1 MKLLSDE
8 KQKQRAFVSYKIM
21 VEKVIGTMKKV
32 LITSFYLYK
41 IFNDSGTVLYWFY
54 IGQNIRKIEMCIE
67 FF

>member
-1 MKLLSDE
+1 
-8 KQKQRAFVSYKIM
+8 M